1 MPGGG
6 EVQPGPNRLAQVGPA
21 AGALFELPASGPLAA
36 DLDQVRFSASG
47 AASGFAAKPIEQP
60 VSVAM
65 KFAPLQRA
73 RLCQNNGGLS

>member
-1 MPGGG
+1 LP
-6 EVQPGPNRLAQVGPA
+6 QVGPA
-21 AGALFELPASGPLAA
+21 AGALFELAASGRPLVA

-73 RLCQNNGGLS
+73 RLCQNN